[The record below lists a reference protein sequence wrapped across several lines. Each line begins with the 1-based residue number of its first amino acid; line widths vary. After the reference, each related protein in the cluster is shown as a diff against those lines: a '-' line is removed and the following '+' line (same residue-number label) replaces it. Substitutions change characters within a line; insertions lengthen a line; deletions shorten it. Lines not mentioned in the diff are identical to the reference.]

1 MTEGRLK
8 FWGWGWEG
16 EGATDAE
23 VAHLKRTYGAAL
35 GIDSFPDGPPP
46 REDEFDLPAPRLS
59 PPPALETICARD
71 PHTRLVHAMGK
82 SLPDAVRMFDRQAPH
97 VPDIVAFPA
106 TEEQVQAVMDW
117 AADAGAAL

>member
-16 EGATDAE
+16 EGATEAE

-35 GIDSFPDGPPP
+35 SIDGFPDDPPP
-46 REDEFDLPAPRLS
+46 RADEFDLPAPRLS
-59 PPPALETICARD
+59 PPAALEAICASD

-97 VPDIVAFPA
+97 LPDIVAFPE
-106 TEEQVQAVMDW
+106 TEGQVLAVMDW
-117 AADAGAAL
+117 AADAGA